1 MKETTRRSPVV
12 FDNQAL
18 RTEQRGDWTVVLA
31 YKNEGSGPFLIDL
44 SHMPR
49 YDFQDWQPERL
60 NPLNLSIPD
69 DPGQCL
75 LQDGILLQRMN
86 RTQASAW
93 MLNGAEVDTAGDPAF
108 TETTDATVCL
118 ALLGKTIFRI
128 AEKVSALYL
137 ANSENPSPF
146 LFQGPF
152 NRVPCQVV
160 VIDAF
165 SENPCI
171 LLTCSRGYA
180 RDMVR
185 GLLEAG
191 REFDLA
197 PAGEAL
203 FSSWLQQRQPKA
215 RE

>member
-1 MKETTRRSPVV
+1 MKEIDRRSPVV
-12 FDNQAL
+12 FDNQEL
-18 RTEQRGDWTVVLA
+18 RTEQRGDWTVVLT

-49 YDFQDWQPERL
+49 YDFQDRQPERL
-60 NPLNLSIPD
+60 KPLDLSIPD

-75 LQDGILLQRMN
+75 LQDGILVQRMN
-86 RTQASAW
+86 RTQASVW
-93 MLNGAEVDTAGDPAF
+93 MLNGAEADLTGDPAF

-128 AEKVSALYL
+128 AEKVSALDL
-137 ANSENPSPF
+137 ANLEHPNPV

-152 NRVPCQVV
+152 SRVPCQVV
-160 VIDAF
+160 VIDGF
-165 SENPCI
+165 SEAPGI

-180 RDMVR
+180 QDMVR

-203 FSSWLQQRQPKA
+203 FSDWLAHRPTDAQ
-215 RE
+215 